1 MCKFAQ
7 NNEKTDNMEQA
18 KWSENVILV
27 DAGYLD
33 RVAFDL
39 TVNFERMINRPVP
52 AADLCHWLDC
62 VALDGGITLG
72 QMRYRPFFCTAVA
85 HRDCGISILAV

>member
-1 MCKFAQ
+1 
-7 NNEKTDNMEQA
+7 MEQA